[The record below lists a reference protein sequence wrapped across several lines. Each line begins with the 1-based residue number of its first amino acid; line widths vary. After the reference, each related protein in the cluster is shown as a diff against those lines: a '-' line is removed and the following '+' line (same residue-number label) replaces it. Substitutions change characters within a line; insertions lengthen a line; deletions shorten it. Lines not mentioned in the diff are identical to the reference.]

1 MIVQFADKTS
11 MMVESN
17 EKWMQISGPVVQDD
31 IYVGETYDSRNATPG
46 WDMPVR
52 RKEIRLILLGNFFF

>member
-1 MIVQFADKTS
+1 